1 MKKHLN
7 NKMIL
12 GLTLLL
18 GLLGLMMRQR
28 LLAVGM
34 DERGLLIPGTFWA
47 TALLVESLLFLAAV
61 FWFIRDQK
69 RRGSW
74 AEDFPPCRVR
84 GVLGMLGGVLVAL
97 SGVGQ
102 LTGGQPAVGLLA
114 VAAGGCM
121 AFGGWC
127 RFSGRRPSPMFHCFV
142 CVFFV
147 VRLVLSFR
155 QWSADPQLQ
164 DYVMQLMASISLML
178 FAFHRAS
185 ADAGVMNPRRI
196 VLFALCSCFFCV
208 NSLLDSSMGL
218 LYLGAGAWCL
228 GAAPTMEQP
237 EEE

>member
-1 MKKHLN
+1 MKKYLKN
-7 NKMIL
+7 EWIL

-18 GLLGLMMRQR
+18 GLLGLAMQGR

-34 DERGLLIPGTFWA
+34 DEKGLLLPGTPWA
-47 TALLVESLLFLAAV
+47 AALWAESLIFVAAA
-61 FWFIRDQK
+61 FWVSRNQK
-69 RRGSW
+69 GREDW
-74 AEDFPPCRVR
+74 AADFPPCLAR
-84 GVLGMLGGVLVAL
+84 GLLGLLGGVLVAL

-102 LTGGQPAVGLLA
+102 LAGEPAVGLLA
-114 VAAGGCM
+114 VIAGGCM

-127 RFSGRRPSPMFHCFV
+127 RFSGRQPSPMFHCLV

-185 ADAGVMNPRRI
+185 ADAGVMNPRRT
-196 VLFALCSCFFCV
+196 VFFSLCACFFCV
-208 NSLLDSSMGL
+208 NSLLDPSMRL

-228 GAAPTMEQP
+228 CAAPTMELP
-237 EEE
+237 EEK

>member
-1 MKKHLN
+1 MKKNLKN
-7 NKMIL
+7 EWIL

-18 GLLGLMMRQR
+18 GLLGLAMQGR

-34 DERGLLIPGTFWA
+34 DEKGLLISGTPWA
-47 TALLVESLLFLAAV
+47 AALWAESLVFVAAAFRV
-61 FWFIRDQK
+61 SRSQK
-69 RRGSW
+69 GRENW
-74 AEDFPPCRVR
+74 AEDFPPCRTR
-84 GVLGMLGGVLVAL
+84 GVLGLLGGVLVAL

-102 LTGGQPAVGLLA
+102 LTGGQMAVGLLA
-114 VAAGGCM
+114 VIAGGCM

-127 RFSGRRPSPMFHCFV
+127 RFSGRRPSPMFHCVV

-196 VLFALCSCFFCV
+196 VFFSLCACFFCV
-208 NSLLDSSMGL
+208 NSLLDTSMRL

-228 GAAPTMEQP
+228 GAAPTMEPP
-237 EEE
+237 EEK